1 MVEEMLSIVIPTVTR
16 SMLRSSVIN
25 SFLLGFDCQNPAHG
39 GTADLQPAGDLGFA
53 DTGSVRLTHLVG
65 MDSSCDGPTLPFCR
79 AWAQAGTHPFLQKA
93 I

>member
-1 MVEEMLSIVIPTVTR
+1 LALIARIRRTEVRPICNR
-16 SMLRSSVIN
+16 R
-25 SFLLGFDCQNPAHG
+25 
-39 GTADLQPAGDLGFA
+39 DLGFA